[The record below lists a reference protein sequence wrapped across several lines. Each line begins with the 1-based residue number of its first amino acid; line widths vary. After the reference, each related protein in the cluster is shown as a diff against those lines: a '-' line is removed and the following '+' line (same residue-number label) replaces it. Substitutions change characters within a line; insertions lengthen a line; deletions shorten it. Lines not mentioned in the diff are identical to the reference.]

1 MGKEQT
7 ANRVIKAAVIGVG
20 NIGSVH
26 AAQIYR
32 GNIAGMRLGAL
43 CDIDPRR
50 RAALRMEYPDV
61 PLYAGAEELLAE
73 KSIDAVI
80 IATPHPFHAPIAIAA
95 FAAGKHVLSEKPAA
109 VEVAEAMSVVDAA
122 ERSGK
127 VYGVMFNQRTDPLF
141 AKARELIRGGEL
153 GALKRTSWTVTNWY
167 RTQAYYDSGGWR
179 ATWNGE
185 GGGVLLNQAP
195 HNLDLW
201 TWLAGMPLAVRAV
214 CSEGKY
220 HRIGVEDEAT
230 IYAEFPGGAT
240 GVFITSTGEAPGT
253 NRLELVFDR
262 GRLLLENG
270 RLNVLRLGV
279 SEREFCF
286 TSKAGYALPDI
297 TEENIVLRP
306 ERDGHSL
313 ILEDFARTILS
324 GTPLLSPGRDGVN
337 ELSISNA
344 AYLSSWTGRRVELPL
359 SPASMAEFHKLLT
372 AKRSAEQSGAAG
384 TRGEAANTSDIGG
397 SEYNARW
404 TTRW

>member
-1 MGKEQT
+1 MTVG
-7 ANRVIKAAVIGVG
+7 NGVVSVGVIGVG

-26 AAQIYR
+26 AAQICR
-32 GNIAGMRLGAL
+32 GSIAGMRLGAL

-50 RAALRMEYPDV
+50 RETLRAEYPDV
-61 PLYAGAEELLAE
+61 PVFADAEALLAG
-73 KSIDAVI
+73 SDVDAVI
-80 IATPHPFHAPIAIAA
+80 IATPHPFHAPIALSA
-95 FAAGKHVLSEKPAA
+95 FAAGRHVLSEKPAA
-109 VEVAEAMSVVDAA
+109 VEAADAVKVTDAA
-122 ERSGK
+122 KRSGK
-127 VYGVMFNQRTDPLF
+127 VYGIMFNQRTDPLF
-141 AKARELIRGGEL
+141 AKARELIRSGEL

-167 RTQAYYDSGGWR
+167 RTQAYYDSGSWR

-201 TWLAGMPLAVRAV
+201 IWLAGMPSAVRAV

-220 HRIGVEDEAT
+220 HRIRVEDEAT

-286 TSKAGYALPDI
+286 TSKAGYALPEI
-297 TEENIVLRP
+297 SEENIVLRP

-313 ILEDFARTILS
+313 ILEDFARAVLT
-324 GTPLLSPGRDGVN
+324 GNPLLSPGADGVN
-337 ELSISNA
+337 ELSLSNA
-344 AYLSSWTGRRVELPL
+344 AYLSSWTGKRVELPL
-359 SPASMAEFHKLLT
+359 SPESMSEFRTFLAARREAE
-372 AKRSAEQSGAAG
+372 RAG
-384 TRGEAANTSDIGG
+384 RPAPDPACAPSNTVDIKPD
-397 SEYNARW
+397 EYSARW

>member
-1 MGKEQT
+1 MT
-7 ANRVIKAAVIGVG
+7 
-20 NIGSVH
+20 
-26 AAQIYR
+26 
-32 GNIAGMRLGAL
+32 LFAL
-43 CDIDPRR
+43 CDTDVYKRR
-50 RAALRMEYPDV
+50 TLSEKYPGIPVFPNHEAMLSSATVDC
-61 PLYAGAEELLAE
+61 
-73 KSIDAVI
+73 VI
-80 IATPHPFHAPIAIAA
+80 IATPHRFHPPIAEDALR
-95 FAAGKHVLSEKPAA
+95 AGVHVLSEKPAG
-109 VEVAEAMSVVDAA
+109 VDSGTVRKLCSVARE
-122 ERSGK
+122 SGMT
-127 VYGVMFNQRTDPLF
+127 YGIMFNQRTDPLF
-141 AKARELIRGGEL
+141 AKARELIRSGEL

-167 RTQAYYDSGGWR
+167 RTQAYYDSGSWR

-201 TWLAGMPLAVRAV
+201 IWLAGMPSAVRAV

-220 HRIGVEDEAT
+220 HRIRVEDEAT

-286 TSKAGYALPDI
+286 TSKAGYALPEI
-297 TEENIVLRP
+297 SEENIVLRP

-313 ILEDFARTILS
+313 ILEDFARAVLTGS
-324 GTPLLSPGRDGVN
+324 PLLSPGADGVN
-337 ELSISNA
+337 ELSLSNA
-344 AYLSSWTGRRVELPL
+344 AYLSSWTGKRVELPL
-359 SPASMAEFHKLLT
+359 SPESMSEFRTFLAARREAE
-372 AKRSAEQSGAAG
+372 RAG
-384 TRGEAANTSDIGG
+384 RPAPDPACAPSNTVDIKPD
-397 SEYNARW
+397 EYSARW